1 MFRAIAAVAAVA
13 ALGLTLVST
22 AADARGPGGSRGG
35 FTGARTGGPSFR
47 AAGPSFRAGGPSFRA
62 VSPAFRGNFARSS
75 GVRFASPGIRRFGH
89 ARRFGFVGLP
99 LVGAYAGYGYYND
112 CVVPQTVLTPY
123 GYQTRL
129 VNVCDDY
136 LY

>member
-1 MFRAIAAVAAVA
+1 MLRSITLAAAVA
-13 ALGLTLVST
+13 ALSLAFVATDVS
-22 AADARGPGGSRGG
+22 DASARPGGGRGG
-35 FTGARTGGPSFR
+35 FSGGARMGGSSFR
-47 AAGPSFRAGGPSFRA
+47 AAGPSFRAG
-62 VSPAFRGNFARSS
+62 NFARAP
-75 GVRFASPGIRRFGH
+75 GVRFANPGFRRHGNF
-89 ARRFGFVGLP
+89 RRFGFVGLP
-99 LVGAYAGYGYYND
+99 LVGAYGAYSYYNND

>member
-1 MFRAIAAVAAVA
+1 MLRSITLAAAVA
-13 ALGLTLVST
+13 ALSLAVVTT
-22 AADARGPGGSRGG
+22 DASARSQGSARG
-35 FTGARTGGPSFR
+35 FTGGARMGGPSFR
-47 AAGPSFRAGGPSFRA
+47 AAGPSFRAGT
-62 VSPAFRGNFARSS
+62 FARAP
-75 GVRFASPGIRRFGH
+75 GVRFANPGFRRHGNF
-89 ARRFGFVGLP
+89 RRFGFVGLP
-99 LVGAYAGYGYYND
+99 LVGAYAGYSYYND

>member
-1 MFRAIAAVAAVA
+1 MFRSIAAVAAVA
-13 ALGLTLVST
+13 ALGLALVST
-22 AADARGPGGSRGG
+22 AADARPGGSRGG
-35 FTGARTGGPSFR
+35 WTGARSGGPSFR
-47 AAGPSFRAGGPSFRA
+47 AAGPSFR
-62 VSPAFRGNFARSS
+62 GNFVARSS
-75 GVRFASPGIRRFGH
+75 GVRFANPGFRRHGNF
-89 ARRFGFVGLP
+89 RRFGFVGLP

>member
-1 MFRAIAAVAAVA
+1 MFRSIAAVAAVA
-13 ALGLTLVST
+13 ALGLALVST
-22 AADARGPGGSRGG
+22 AADARPGGSRGG
-35 FTGARTGGPSFR
+35 FTGARSGGPSFR
-47 AAGPSFRAGGPSFRA
+47 AAGPSFR
-62 VSPAFRGNFARSS
+62 GNFVARSP
-75 GVRFASPGIRRFGH
+75 GVRFANPGFRRFGN

-112 CVVPQTVLTPY
+112 CVVPQTVPTPY

>member
-35 FTGARTGGPSFR
+35 FTRSGGPSFR
-47 AAGPSFRAGGPSFRA
+47 AAGPSFRA
-62 VSPAFRGNFARSS
+62 VSPAFRGNFARSP
-75 GVRFASPGIRRFGH
+75 GVRFASPGFRRHGNF
-89 ARRFGFVGLP
+89 RRFGFVGLP

-112 CVVPQTVLTPY
+112 CVIPQTVLTPY
-123 GYQTRL
+123 GYRTRL
-129 VNVCDDY
+129 VNICDDY

>member
-1 MFRAIAAVAAVA
+1 MFRSIAAVAAVA
-13 ALGLTLVST
+13 ALGLALVST
-22 AADARGPGGSRGG
+22 AADARPGGSRGG
-35 FTGARTGGPSFR
+35 FTGARSGGPSFR
-47 AAGPSFRAGGPSFRA
+47 AAGPSFRAGS
-62 VSPAFRGNFARSS
+62 FARAP
-75 GVRFASPGIRRFGH
+75 GVRFANPGFRRFGN

-129 VNVCDDY
+129 VNVCYDD

>member
-1 MFRAIAAVAAVA
+1 MLRSITLAATVA
-13 ALGLTLVST
+13 ALSLAFVATNVS
-22 AADARGPGGSRGG
+22 DASARSQGGHRGG
-35 FTGARTGGPSFR
+35 FTGGARMGGPSFR
-47 AAGPSFRAGGPSFRA
+47 AAGPSFRAGS
-62 VSPAFRGNFARSS
+62 FARAP
-75 GVRFASPGIRRFGH
+75 GVRFANPGFRRHGNF
-89 ARRFGFVGLP
+89 RRFGFVGLP
-99 LVGAYAGYGYYND
+99 LVGAYAGYGYYNE

>member
-1 MFRAIAAVAAVA
+1 MFRSIAAVAAVA
-13 ALGLTLVST
+13 ALGLALVSS
-22 AADARGPGGSRGG
+22 AAEARPGGSRGG
-35 FTGARTGGPSFR
+35 WTGARSGGPSFR
-47 AAGPSFRAGGPSFRA
+47 AAGPSFR
-62 VSPAFRGNFARSS
+62 GNFVARSS
-75 GVRFASPGIRRFGH
+75 GVRFANPGFRRFGN

>member
-35 FTGARTGGPSFR
+35 FTGARSGGPSFR
-47 AAGPSFRAGGPSFRA
+47 AAGPSFRA

-75 GVRFASPGIRRFGH
+75 GVRFASPGFRRFGN

-112 CVVPQTVLTPY
+112 CVVPQTVATPY